1 MDNFDRS
8 SLNRAEDPSPAA
20 ATKETVVIVKGGVVE
35 HHRFVP
41 RKPGPTGFDLPA
53 NQASYGREAG

>member
-20 ATKETVVIVKGGVVE
+20 ATKETVVIV
-35 HHRFVP
+35 
-41 RKPGPTGFDLPA
+41 RKTA
-53 NQASYGREAG
+53 VAHKRNASLFFLRIGE